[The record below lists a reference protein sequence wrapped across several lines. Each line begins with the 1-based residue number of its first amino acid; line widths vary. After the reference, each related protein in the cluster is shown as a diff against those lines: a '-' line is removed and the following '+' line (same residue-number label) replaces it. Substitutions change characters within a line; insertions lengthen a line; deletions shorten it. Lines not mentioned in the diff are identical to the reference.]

1 MEFLNRNIL
10 PKFQERL
17 DLTSSDLND
26 EIDIFVKAINELAGR
41 AQVIKDMI
49 PVESRSSYS
58 EEESYPILDK
68 IDSLSNDLQ
77 TLVESLQEFI
87 NTYESQIEEYN
98 SRFDE
103 LERRF
108 NALDDVAVRSED
120 FAVLVERIDKLEG

>member
-26 EIDIFVKAINELAGR
+26 EIEIFVKSINELAGR
-41 AQVIKDMI
+41 AQIIKDMI
-49 PVESRSSYS
+49 PAESRSSYS

-68 IDSLSNDLQ
+68 IDTLTNDLQ
-77 TLVESLQEFI
+77 SLISSLEDFVD
-87 NTYESQIEEYN
+87 TYETQVEEYN